1 MMNKGDNLTG
11 NSKMKIWEERR
22 THIER
27 LRKAR
32 SNAPGKGDLILVK
45 GRAAGVMR
53 ELISEAN
60 REDFS
65 MFDPVRLAESTMKYV
80 CRDDL
85 RKYYRFR
92 PSRFYGGIST
102 ADCVGCC
109 LRCVFCWA
117 WNVVSRPMEVGEYC
131 HPEEVVKRLTRI
143 AEKKNLRRVRISGN
157 EPTIGWGHLMRVL
170 DLIDGRYL
178 FILETNGIP
187 IGEHEE
193 YAKDLSRFK
202 NLHVRVSLKGTCE
215 DEFSRLTGA
224 LPEGFGLQLRAM
236 ENLVRHGVNCHPA
249 CMTSFSLPENI
260 RALRSR
266 LKTIHTDFEDFE
278 TEEIILYPHVEERL
292 KKLGF
297 AYCTAHSPDNIPP
310 EQI

>member
-1 MMNKGDNLTG
+1 
-11 NSKMKIWEERR
+11 
-22 THIER
+22 
-27 LRKAR
+27 
-32 SNAPGKGDLILVK
+32 
-45 GRAAGVMR
+45 
-53 ELISEAN
+53 
-60 REDFS
+60 
-65 MFDPVRLAESTMKYV
+65 MFDAVRLAELTRKDV

-117 WNVVSRPMEVGEYC
+117 WNVVSNAAGYGEFYKAGD
-131 HPEEVVKRLTRI
+131 VAKRLIAI
-143 AEKKNLRRVRISGN
+143 AEKKRLRQVRISGN
-157 EPTIGWGHLMRVL
+157 EPTIGWEHLIKVL
-170 DLIDGRYL
+170 NLIDERYL
-178 FILETNGIP
+178 FILETNGIL
-187 IGEHEE
+187 IGKHEE

-224 LPEGFGLQLRAM
+224 LPEGFGLQLRAV

-260 RALRSR
+260 KALRSR
-266 LKTIHTDFEDFE
+266 LKAIHVDFEDFE

-292 KKLGF
+292 KKLGITYY
-297 AYCTAHSPDNIPP
+297 AAHRPDYIPS